1 MTLLDVSG
9 LNVFHG
15 DLQAIFDLD
24 LRVGEGEVVA
34 LVGANGAGKTTMMRA
49 LVGLIASKQG
59 GVRFDDAEISAASA
73 EDIARAGLC
82 MVPEGRMLF
91 DSLTVVENMMMG
103 QVLGRRGYWTLKRV
117 FDLFPILAERRSV
130 GKVVV
135 TCP

>member
-1 MTLLDVSG
+1 MTLLEVSG

-59 GVRFDDAEISAASA
+59 RIRFDGAEISAASA

-82 MVPEGRMLF
+82 MVPEGR
-91 DSLTVVENMMMG
+91 
-103 QVLGRRGYWTLKRV
+103 
-117 FDLFPILAERRSV
+117 
-130 GKVVV
+130 
-135 TCP
+135 